1 MSPASWSF
9 VLPDAKRGRSLAIIY
24 ATVALNAAM
33 IGLVFPIL
41 PRLIREVTHSP
52 DVAPYVGWMAVLY
65 AVMQFVFAP
74 VLGTLSDRLGRRPV
88 LLVSLAGAA
97 INYVVMA
104 LAPQFWMLRLG
115 RAVAGLTSANMSV
128 ATAYITDITPGEQ
141 RARRLGLMGTM
152 FGAGFVIGPVLG
164 GGSANNGVRLPFV
177 AAAAFDAGNLPL
189 ALFALPESHTPS
201 SFAPIDLA
209 ALNPLRPLRR
219 MVSMPS
225 LLPLV
230 SAAQQGQLQGL
241 RPSSVSLASIVAPL
255 GFSGFYFVVQRQW
268 LGVVWLAVA
277 AVNLLAVPFVLLGTA
292 RRRAVGKG
300 PDDLPHQ
307 ATV

>member
-177 AAAAFDAGNLPL
+177 AAAALDAGNLPL

-268 LGVVWLAVA
+268 QIG
-277 AVNLLAVPFVLLGTA
+277 
-292 RRRAVGKG
+292 RAHV
-300 PDDLPHQ
+300 
-307 ATV
+307 

>member
-164 GGSANNGVRLPFV
+164 GVLGEQWG
-177 AAAAFDAGNLPL
+177 AAA
-189 ALFALPESHTPS
+189 
-201 SFAPIDLA
+201 
-209 ALNPLRPLRR
+209 LRR
-219 MVSMPS
+219 
-225 LLPLV
+225 
-230 SAAQQGQLQGL
+230 
-241 RPSSVSLASIVAPL
+241 R
-255 GFSGFYFVVQRQW
+255 RR
-268 LGVVWLAVA
+268 
-277 AVNLLAVPFVLLGTA
+277 A
-292 RRRAVGKG
+292 RRRKPAAGAVRIAGISHAIVFR
-300 PDDLPHQ
+300 PDRSCRAQPAPPAAPDGLDAELAAAGQRGSAGAIAGVAALVGQPGFDRRAAWILRLLFRGA
-307 ATV
+307 ATMAWCRLARRRCRQPAGRAVRAARYCTPSRRRQRA